1 MNQEYVTCR
10 KQGHSVD
17 DRMLLSP
24 TEALTT
30 MALVPIAVFV
40 LVLLAI
46 SVPLQHSF
54 GSNRTLDFSL
64 FPDGSAHVFFELE
77 SNPLFPDTQIVLFGE
92 SIENLVVEDENGF
105 LLTTES
111 SQNNPT
117 IFEVETLG
125 ASTVLINYDT
135 YSLVSKNG
143 KVWSFAV
150 DSPTEFSLLMPVNSL
165 VVGMTT
171 FPIDMSEEDDRIK
184 MLLPPGPVELTYFLT
199 HAESAQAK
207 PVVETEDSSESSI
220 IIAIAGI
227 IIAVIIAVIF
237 KFRKKPIRNTQAELV
252 KEEKETT
259 EQFELEFTL
268 SDDNVRDDDKEI
280 IKFIH
285 ENGGEVLE
293 SELRKKFLQPR
304 TTMWRAVKRLE
315 RQGKIIISKK
325 DQQNLVKLKTRED
338 QDE

>member
-10 KQGHSVD
+10 KQEHSVC

-77 SNPLFPDTQIVLFGE
+77 SNPLFPDTQITLFGE

-105 LLTTES
+105 LLTTEPAQGDS
-111 SQNNPT
+111 NN
-117 IFEVETLG
+117 FEVETLG
-125 ASTVLINYDT
+125 ASTILINYDT

-150 DSPTEFSLLMPVNSL
+150 DSPTEFSLLMPMNSL

-199 HAESAQAK
+199 HAESAQVN
-207 PVVETEDSSESSI
+207 PVVETEDSSQPSI
-220 IIAIAGI
+220 IIAITGI
-227 IIAVIIAVIF
+227 IIAVIIGVIF
-237 KFRKKPIRNTQAELV
+237 KFRKKPISNIQTESV
-252 KEEKETT
+252 KEST
-259 EQFELEFTL
+259 EQFGLESTL
-268 SDDNVRDDDKEI
+268 SDENVRDDDKEI

>member
-10 KQGHSVD
+10 KQEHSVYG
-17 DRMLLSP
+17 RMLLSP
-24 TEALTT
+24 TEALST

-77 SNPLFPDTQIVLFGE
+77 SNPLFPDTQITLFGE

-105 LLTTES
+105 LLTTE
-111 SQNNPT
+111 PT
-117 IFEVETLG
+117 QGDSTVFEVETLG
-125 ASTVLINYDT
+125 ASTILINYDT

-150 DSPTEFSLLMPVNSL
+150 DSPTEFSLLMPMNSL

-199 HAESAQAK
+199 HAESAQVN
-207 PVVETEDSSESSI
+207 PVVETEDSSQPSI
-220 IIAIAGI
+220 IIAITGI
-227 IIAVIIAVIF
+227 IIAVIIGVIF
-237 KFRKKPIRNTQAELV
+237 KFRKKPISNIQTESV
-252 KEEKETT
+252 KEST
-259 EQFELEFTL
+259 EQFGLESTL

-325 DQQNLVKLKTRED
+325 DQQNLVKLKTLED

>member
-10 KQGHSVD
+10 KQEHSVC

-46 SVPLQHSF
+46 SVPLHSF

-77 SNPLFPDTQIVLFGE
+77 SNPLFPDTQITLFGE

-105 LLTTES
+105 LLTTEPAQGDS
-111 SQNNPT
+111 NN
-117 IFEVETLG
+117 FEVETLG
-125 ASTVLINYDT
+125 ASTILINYDT

-150 DSPTEFSLLMPVNSL
+150 DSPTEFSLLMPMNSL

-199 HAESAQAK
+199 HAESAQVN
-207 PVVETEDSSESSI
+207 PVVETEDSSQPSI
-220 IIAIAGI
+220 IIAITGI
-227 IIAVIIAVIF
+227 IIAVIIGVIF
-237 KFRKKPIRNTQAELV
+237 KFRKKPISNIQTESV
-252 KEEKETT
+252 KKEIEST
-259 EQFELEFTL
+259 EQFGLESTL

-315 RQGKIIISKK
+315 RHGKIIISKK

>member
-10 KQGHSVD
+10 KQEHSVC

-77 SNPLFPDTQIVLFGE
+77 SNPLFPDTQITLFGE

-105 LLTTES
+105 LLTTEPSQGS
-111 SQNNPT
+111 ST
-117 IFEVETLG
+117 VFEVETLG
-125 ASTVLINYDT
+125 ASTILINYDT

-150 DSPTEFSLLMPVNSL
+150 DSPTEFSLLMPMNSL

-199 HAESAQAK
+199 HAESAQVN
-207 PVVETEDSSESSI
+207 PVVETEDSSQPSI
-220 IIAIAGI
+220 IIAITGI
-227 IIAVIIAVIF
+227 IIAVIIGVIF
-237 KFRKKPIRNTQAELV
+237 KFRKKPISNIQTESV
-252 KEEKETT
+252 KEST
-259 EQFELEFTL
+259 EQFGLESTL
-268 SDDNVRDDDKEI
+268 SDENVRDDDKEI

>member
-10 KQGHSVD
+10 KQEHSVC

-77 SNPLFPDTQIVLFGE
+77 SNPLFPDTQITLFGE

-105 LLTTES
+105 LLTTEPAQGDS
-111 SQNNPT
+111 NN
-117 IFEVETLG
+117 FEVETLG
-125 ASTVLINYDT
+125 ASTILINYDT

-150 DSPTEFSLLMPVNSL
+150 DSPTEFSLLMPMNSL

-199 HAESAQAK
+199 HAESAQVN
-207 PVVETEDSSESSI
+207 PVVETEDSSQPSI
-220 IIAIAGI
+220 IIAITGI
-227 IIAVIIAVIF
+227 IIAVIIGVIF
-237 KFRKKPIRNTQAELV
+237 KFRKKPISNIQTESV
-252 KEEKETT
+252 KEST
-259 EQFELEFTL
+259 EQFGLESTL

-325 DQQNLVKLKTRED
+325 DQQNLVKLKTLED

>member
-77 SNPLFPDTQIVLFGE
+77 SNPLFPDTQITLFGE

-105 LLTTES
+105 LLTTEP

-150 DSPTEFSLLMPVNSL
+150 DSPTEFSLLMPMNSL

-199 HAESAQAK
+199 HAESAQVN
-207 PVVETEDSSESSI
+207 PVVETEDSSQPSI
-220 IIAIAGI
+220 IIAITGI
-227 IIAVIIAVIF
+227 IIAVIIGVIF
-237 KFRKKPIRNTQAELV
+237 KFRKKPISNIQTESV
-252 KEEKETT
+252 KEST
-259 EQFELEFTL
+259 EQFGLESTL
-268 SDDNVRDDDKEI
+268 SDENVRDDDKEI

-315 RQGKIIISKK
+315 RQDKIIISKK
-325 DQQNLVKLKTRED
+325 DQQNLVKLKTLED

>member
-10 KQGHSVD
+10 KQEHSVC

-24 TEALTT
+24 TEALST

-77 SNPLFPDTQIVLFGE
+77 SNPLFPDTQITLFGE

-105 LLTTES
+105 LLTTEP
-111 SQNNPT
+111 SQGDPNN
-117 IFEVETLG
+117 FEVETLG
-125 ASTVLINYDT
+125 ASTILINYDT

-150 DSPTEFSLLMPVNSL
+150 DSPTEFSLLMPMNSL

-199 HAESAQAK
+199 HAESAQVN
-207 PVVETEDSSESSI
+207 PVVETEDSSQPSI
-220 IIAIAGI
+220 IIAITGI
-227 IIAVIIAVIF
+227 IIAVIIGVIF
-237 KFRKKPIRNTQAELV
+237 KFRKKPISNIQTESV
-252 KEEKETT
+252 KEST
-259 EQFELEFTL
+259 EQFGLESTL
-268 SDDNVRDDDKEI
+268 SDENVRDDDKEI

>member
-1 MNQEYVTCR
+1 MNQESVTCR
-10 KQGHSVD
+10 KQEHSVC

-77 SNPLFPDTQIVLFGE
+77 SNPLFPDTQITLFGE

-105 LLTTES
+105 LLTTEPAQGDS
-111 SQNNPT
+111 NN
-117 IFEVETLG
+117 FEVETLG
-125 ASTVLINYDT
+125 ASTILINYDT

-150 DSPTEFSLLMPVNSL
+150 DSPTEFSLLMPMNSL

-199 HAESAQAK
+199 HAESAQVN
-207 PVVETEDSSESSI
+207 PVVETEDSSQPSI
-220 IIAIAGI
+220 IIAITGI
-227 IIAVIIAVIF
+227 IIAVIIGVIF
-237 KFRKKPIRNTQAELV
+237 KFRKKPISNIQTESV
-252 KEEKETT
+252 KEST
-259 EQFELEFTL
+259 EQFGLESTL
-268 SDDNVRDDDKEI
+268 SDDSVRDDDKEI

>member
-10 KQGHSVD
+10 KQEHSVC

-77 SNPLFPDTQIVLFGE
+77 SNPLFPDTQITLFGE

-105 LLTTES
+105 LLTTEPA
-111 SQNNPT
+111 QGDPNN
-117 IFEVETLG
+117 FEVETLG
-125 ASTVLINYDT
+125 ASTILINYDT

-150 DSPTEFSLLMPVNSL
+150 DSPTEFSLLMPMNSL

-199 HAESAQAK
+199 HAESAQVNL
-207 PVVETEDSSESSI
+207 VVETEDSSQPSI
-220 IIAIAGI
+220 IIAITGI
-227 IIAVIIAVIF
+227 IIAVIIGVIF
-237 KFRKKPIRNTQAELV
+237 KFRKKPISNIQTESV
-252 KEEKETT
+252 KEST
-259 EQFELEFTL
+259 EQFGLESTL
-268 SDDNVRDDDKEI
+268 SDENVRDDDKEI

-325 DQQNLVKLKTRED
+325 DKQNLVKLKTRED

>member
-1 MNQEYVTCR
+1 MNQELVACR
-10 KQGHSVD
+10 KPEHSVC

-46 SVPLQHSF
+46 SVPIQNSF

-64 FPDGSAHVFFELE
+64 FPDGSTHVFYELE
-77 SNPLFPDTQIVLFGE
+77 SDPYFPDIQVSLFGD

-105 LLTTES
+105 LLSSEPYES
-111 SQNNPT
+111 NSNLYE
-117 IFEVETLG
+117 IETLG
-125 ASTVLINYDT
+125 ASTILINYDT

-143 KVWSFAV
+143 KVWTFAI
-150 DSPTEFSLLMPVNSL
+150 DAPTEFTLLMPKNS
-165 VVGMTT
+165 VIVGMTT
-171 FPIDMSEEDDRIK
+171 FPIDMSEEGDKTK
-184 MLLPPGPVELTYFLT
+184 MFLPSGPSELTYFLT
-199 HAESAQAK
+199 IAESSQPLPPEVDTTSDGLHNSVLPILA
-207 PVVETEDSSESSI
+207 I
-220 IIAIAGI
+220 ITIAAIAAI
-227 IIAVIIAVIF
+227 VY
-237 KFRKKPIRNTQAELV
+237 KKSKKPKL
-252 KEEKETT
+252 EKSPKVP
-259 EQFELEFTL
+259 QELEKPFNLESTL
-268 SDDNVRDDDKEI
+268 ADEGVREDDKEI

-315 RQGKIIISKK
+315 RQGKIEISKK
-325 DQQNLVKLKTRED
+325 DQQNLVKLKNQETED
-338 QDE
+338 E

>member
-10 KQGHSVD
+10 KQEHSVC

-77 SNPLFPDTQIVLFGE
+77 SNPLFPDTQITLFGE

-105 LLTTES
+105 LLTTEPSQGS
-111 SQNNPT
+111 ST
-117 IFEVETLG
+117 VFEVETLG
-125 ASTVLINYDT
+125 ASTILINYDT

-150 DSPTEFSLLMPVNSL
+150 DSPTEFSLLMPMNSL

-199 HAESAQAK
+199 HAESAQVN
-207 PVVETEDSSESSI
+207 PVVETEDSSQPSI
-220 IIAIAGI
+220 IIAITGI
-227 IIAVIIAVIF
+227 IIAVIIGAIF
-237 KFRKKPIRNTQAELV
+237 KFRKKPISNIQTESV
-252 KEEKETT
+252 KEST
-259 EQFELEFTL
+259 EQFGLESTL

-325 DQQNLVKLKTRED
+325 DQQNLVKLKTLED

>member
-10 KQGHSVD
+10 KQEHSVC

-77 SNPLFPDTQIVLFGE
+77 SNPLFPDTQITLFGE

-105 LLTTES
+105 LLTTEPSQGS
-111 SQNNPT
+111 ST
-117 IFEVETLG
+117 VFEVETLG
-125 ASTVLINYDT
+125 ASTILINYDT

-150 DSPTEFSLLMPVNSL
+150 DSPTEFSLLMPMNSL

-199 HAESAQAK
+199 HAESAQVN
-207 PVVETEDSSESSI
+207 PVVETEDSSQPSI
-220 IIAIAGI
+220 IIAITGI
-227 IIAVIIAVIF
+227 IIAVIIGVIF
-237 KFRKKPIRNTQAELV
+237 KFRKKPISNIQTESV
-252 KEEKETT
+252 KEST
-259 EQFELEFTL
+259 EQFGLESTL